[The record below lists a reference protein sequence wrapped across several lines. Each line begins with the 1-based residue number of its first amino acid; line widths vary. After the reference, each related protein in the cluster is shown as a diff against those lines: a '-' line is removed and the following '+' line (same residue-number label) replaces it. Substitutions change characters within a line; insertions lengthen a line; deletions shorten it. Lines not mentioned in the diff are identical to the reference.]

1 MIDQASVYADRYKG
15 NRQALQAAVLGQNSE
30 VDPYTALRA
39 LQLLKE
45 SDSMQMAQQAQQP
58 TEAPSLLQ
66 EAMQRPQM
74 PMGMPIP
81 GQQMAQAPQQSG
93 GLEAMPVPEQDFAG
107 GGIIAF
113 AGGGNGNIEMLRQK
127 AQEAKR
133 LYEAAT
139 KSGDTR
145 AADLYLRQQRD
156 TEAALA
162 QAMQVAGD
170 QTDAEST
177 RLSYHQAPL
186 ENNREMLMGRR
197 LGPAQR
203 LRQRDLRQLNP
214 SVSSGASAAQA
225 AQPDMYQTQ
234 GLEMPGYDNPTPGK
248 GETFDY
254 LKRELDARNLQRGR
268 AVDRFLTE
276 NIDIKAAQDA
286 ADAAAAQ
293 AETAN
298 LGGRY
303 PAPAPASVPSMMSP
317 GGVGLRGLEAAAG
330 IPEGSAT
337 RSIVPPVAEQTPPA
351 INQAPTDKQGA
362 PARGLGA
369 AAATSPLGK
378 ELTDRLKALDEFA
391 FTDSKISAPRTAAEK
406 VKSAKGETLNVLK
419 DLYGDDEAS
428 AKAQAIL
435 DKRLAELDDP
445 DSKKFDK
452 ALAWFKGA
460 AAIQKG
466 RGLEAV
472 ANAAGEVAGTYSTI
486 KKEDRKARQLIEDSQ
501 MALDRAAQARKEG
514 MIGKAFELEEK
525 ADRDRIEAEKLQAD
539 IVLKKETSKAGM
551 LGTAAQIAGQKY
563 NTDVTAITARERNEL
578 TAEANR
584 LNKQGLLDGRRLTA
598 FNAASA
604 TLERA
609 EKNIS
614 DIKSSEAYTTHQKTI
629 ATFGSSKDEATI
641 AKVKAAEKAIR
652 DMDADAN
659 RRLRTAQNN
668 FNAVASEVFKNS
680 GIAMPSAS
688 NTQDY
693 TSKPIDRATFDKL
706 PKGTRFMDPNGEIRI
721 KK

>member
-113 AGGGNGNIEMLRQK
+113 AGGGDPAIESLRRK
-127 AQEAKR
+127 AQDAKR
-133 LYEAAT
+133 LYEAAA

-145 AADLYLRQQRD
+145 ASDLYLRQQRD
-156 TEAALA
+156 AEAALA
-162 QAMQVAGD
+162 QAM
-170 QTDAEST
+170 
-177 RLSYHQAPL
+177 
-186 ENNREMLMGRR
+186 
-197 LGPAQR
+197 
-203 LRQRDLRQLNP
+203 
-214 SVSSGASAAQA
+214 SGT
-225 AQPDMYQTQ
+225 YETQ
-234 GLEMPGYDNPTPGK
+234 GMEMPGYDNPTPGK

-303 PAPAPASVPSMMSP
+303 PAPAGAAPASAPTPSINAPAGPAQSMMSP

-330 IPEGSAT
+330 IPDGSVAPSGST
-337 RSIVPPVAEQTPPA
+337 AETDALRRTSRSVTQTPPA
-351 INQAPTDKQGA
+351 INQAPAGKQKA
-362 PARGLGA
+362 DETPAANAGLGA

-378 ELTDRLKALDEFA
+378 DLADRLKALDEFA
-391 FTDSKISAPRTAAEK
+391 FTDSKISAPRSAAEK

-472 ANAAGEVAGTYSTI
+472 ANAAGEIAGTYSTI

-525 ADRDRIEAEKLQAD
+525 ADKDRMEAEKLQAD

-551 LGTAAQIAGQKY
+551 LSTAAQIASQQRT
-563 NTDVTAITARERNEL
+563 TDVNAMTARERNEL

-584 LNKQGLLDGRRLTA
+584 LNKQGLLDSRRLTA
-598 FNAASA
+598 FNAAST
-604 TLERA
+604 TLEKA
-609 EKNIS
+609 EKNIA

-629 ATFGSSKDEATI
+629 STFKGATDQASID
-641 AKVKAAEKAIR
+641 KVKAAEKAIS

-680 GIAMPSAS
+680 GIAMPSAG